1 MKGALKTIT
10 SRDNPFY
17 KELKHL
23 AGSSHAL
30 RKSGRSLLDGV
41 HLCQAYLDLVGQ
53 PAHCIVSEGALA
65 NPEVAAI
72 VARAGDAGAPVTA
85 LPDALFGALSQV
97 EHGIHLLFLIA
108 TPRPAQPAA
117 LLDSAVL
124 LDGVQ
129 DPGNAGSILRSAG
142 AAGIKQVY
150 CSPGTAS
157 IWSPKVLRAAMGAH
171 FVLDVFENV
180 DLAGLVRAA
189 RVPVLATSGYASDAI
204 YDVDLNRPAAWLLGH
219 EGQGVSDELLHLATH
234 RVVIP
239 HAGAVESLNVA
250 ACAAV
255 CFFEHLRQR
264 RPR

>member
-1 MKGALKTIT
+1 MRSAIKTIT

-23 AGSSHAL
+23 AGSTQAL
-30 RKSGRSLLDGV
+30 RKAGRALLDGV
-41 HLCQAYLDLVGQ
+41 HLCQTYLDLVGQ
-53 PAHCIVSEGALA
+53 PVHCVVSEGALT

-72 VARAGDAGAPVTA
+72 VARVEDGRAPVTA

-97 EHGIHLLFLIA
+97 EHGIHLLFLVE

-117 LLDSAVL
+117 LTESAVL

-142 AAGIKQVY
+142 AAGIRQVY

-171 FVLDVFENV
+171 FVLEVFENV

-204 YDVDLNRPAAWLLGH
+204 YDVDLNRHVAWLLGH
-219 EGQGVSDELLHLATH
+219 EGQGVSDTLLNLATH

-255 CFFEHLRQR
+255 CFFEQLRQR